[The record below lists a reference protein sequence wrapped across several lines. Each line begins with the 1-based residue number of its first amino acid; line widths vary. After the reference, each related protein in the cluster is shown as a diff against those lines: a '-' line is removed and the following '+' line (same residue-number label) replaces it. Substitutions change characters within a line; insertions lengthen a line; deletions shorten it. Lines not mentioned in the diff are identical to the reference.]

1 MEGIMEELIDLLDEN
16 GNMIGTIDKAIA
28 HRDGLWHKSVHIWM
42 VNDKNEIL
50 LQHRCA
56 EKNFFPNFWDCL
68 FAGHVGA
75 GEESIE
81 SVLREGKEEIGL
93 NLQKDEV
100 KHLFRFKEHFEWGNI
115 VSNEFVD
122 VFLIRKNYEIDKDK
136 FQKEEVDGLKWVKLS
151 QFFKMIDE
159 GDKTLIPHTEEY
171 KKLKDILL

>member
-1 MEGIMEELIDLLDEN
+1 MEELIDLLDEN

-56 EKNFFPNFWDCL
+56 EKNFFPNFWDCS

-81 SVLREGKEEIGL
+81 SV
-93 NLQKDEV
+93 
-100 KHLFRFKEHFEWGNI
+100 
-115 VSNEFVD
+115 
-122 VFLIRKNYEIDKDK
+122 
-136 FQKEEVDGLKWVKLS
+136 
-151 QFFKMIDE
+151 
-159 GDKTLIPHTEEY
+159 
-171 KKLKDILL
+171 